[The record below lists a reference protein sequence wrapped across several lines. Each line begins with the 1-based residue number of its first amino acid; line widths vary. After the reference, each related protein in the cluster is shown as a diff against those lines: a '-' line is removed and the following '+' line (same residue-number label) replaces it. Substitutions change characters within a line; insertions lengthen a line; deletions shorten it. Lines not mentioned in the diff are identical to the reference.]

1 MQMYVSGCDV
11 FVSWCGSI
19 AYFSALFVT
28 NFDTTSTIVGPRTLL
43 LCFIIQLF
51 FASAWSFTFYRC
63 IVYLFLT
70 CARSF
75 TFYRFTITFIIMQV
89 YD

>member
-19 AYFSALFVT
+19 AYFPALFVT
-28 NFDTTSTIVGPRTLL
+28 NFDTTSTIVFGAVGPRTLL
-43 LCFIIQLF
+43 LCFII
-51 FASAWSFTFYRC
+51 
-63 IVYLFLT
+63 YLFLT

-75 TFYRFTITFIIMQV
+75 TFYRFTITIIIMQV
-89 YD
+89 LRLVLPFYPY

>member
-1 MQMYVSGCDV
+1 MYVSGCDV

-43 LCFIIQLF
+43 LCFIIHLF
-51 FASAWSFTFYRC
+51 FAPLGVLPFIVLSFIYF
-63 IVYLFLT
+63 
-70 CARSF
+70 
-75 TFYRFTITFIIMQV
+75 
-89 YD
+89 